1 MEKIH
6 MFLRINFL
14 LAAIILA
21 LTACS
26 DKTTAQPPAQGP
38 IERLS
43 PKLDAL
49 IKPDAKVEI
58 LAEGFT
64 WAEGPLWLA
73 EQQMLIFTDVPENR
87 IYSWREGQ
95 QTNQIYLEPSG
106 NTSDEKREGANGLLL
121 DAEGRLVLC
130 QHGDRRMARMDA
142 PLAEPKPNFVTLADK
157 YQGKRFNSPN
167 DAAYDSA
174 GNLYFTDPPYGLP
187 HISHQEVDAYSVY
200 RLSASGELTVITD
213 KLYRPNGIAFS
224 PDEKTLYVANSDP
237 KNAVWMAYELN
248 PDGTVASERVFYD
261 ATSSVTAENP
271 GVPDGLKV
279 DKAGNVYG
287 SGPGGVWIFS
297 PEGEKLGHIRTAQ
310 ATANVGFN
318 EDQSALYLTSH
329 MYLLRVVLK

>member
-1 MEKIH
+1 MS
-6 MFLRINFL
+6 LRINIV
-14 LAAIILA
+14 LAAAVAI
-21 LTACS
+21 TACS
-26 DKTTAQPPAQGP
+26 SDKAPPPQGP

-43 PKLDAL
+43 PRLDAL
-49 IKPDAKVEI
+49 IKADASVEV
-58 LAEGFT
+58 LAGGFE

-73 EQQMLIFTDVPENR
+73 DQQILLFSDVPENR

-95 QTNQIYLEPSG
+95 KTNQIYLEPSG
-106 NTSDEKREGANGLLL
+106 NTSEEKREGANGLLL
-121 DAEGRLVLC
+121 DAQGNLVLC

-142 PLAEPKPNFVTLADK
+142 PLTEPKPNFVTLADK

-167 DAAYDSA
+167 DAVYDSA

-187 HISHQEVDAYSVY
+187 HISEQEVDAYSVY
-200 RLSASGELTVITD
+200 RLSVTGELSVITD
-213 KLYRPNGIAFS
+213 KLYRPNGIGFS

-237 KNAVWMAYELN
+237 KNAVWMAYSLN

-261 ATSSVTAENP
+261 STPMVTAENP

-279 DKAGNVYG
+279 DKAGNLYG

-318 EDQSALYLTSH
+318 EDQSVLYLTSH

>member
-1 MEKIH
+1 
-6 MFLRINFL
+6 
-14 LAAIILA
+14 
-21 LTACS
+21 
-26 DKTTAQPPAQGP
+26 
-38 IERLS
+38 
-43 PKLDAL
+43 L

-318 EDQSALYLTSH
+318 DDQSVLYLTSH

>member
-1 MEKIH
+1 
-6 MFLRINFL
+6 MFLRINLL
-14 LAAIILA
+14 LAAVILA

-26 DKTTAQPPAQGP
+26 DKTAAPPPAQGP

-43 PKLDAL
+43 PQLDAL

-73 EQQMLIFTDVPENR
+73 AQQMLIFTDVPANR

-95 QTNQIYLEPSG
+95 QANQIYLEPSG

-121 DAEGRLVLC
+121 DAEGRLVMC

-142 PLAEPKPNFVTLADK
+142 SLTEPKPNFVTLADK

-167 DAAYDSA
+167 DAVYDSA

-187 HISHQEVDAYSVY
+187 HISEQEVDAYSVY
-200 RLSASGELTVITD
+200 RLSTTGELTIITD
-213 KLYRPNGIAFS
+213 KLYRPNGIGFS

-237 KNAVWMAYELN
+237 KNAVWMAYALN

-271 GVPDGLKV
+271 GVPDGLKI

-287 SGPGGVWIFS
+287 TGPGGVWIFS

-318 EDQSALYLTSH
+318 EDQSVLYLTSH

>member
-1 MEKIH
+1 MS
-6 MFLRINFL
+6 LRIN
-14 LAAIILA
+14 IILA
-21 LTACS
+21 LATVAITACS
-26 DKTTAQPPAQGP
+26 SDKAPLQQGP
-38 IERLS
+38 IERVS

-49 IKPDAKVEI
+49 IKPDAAVEI
-58 LAEGFT
+58 LAEGFK

-73 EQQMLIFTDVPENR
+73 DQQMLLFSDVPENR

-95 QTNQIYLEPSG
+95 EANQIYLEPSG
-106 NTSDEKREGANGLLL
+106 NTSNEKREGANGLLL
-121 DAEGRLVLC
+121 DAQGNLVLC

-142 PLAEPKPNFVTLADK
+142 PLTEPKPNFTTLVDK

-167 DAAYDSA
+167 DAVFDGA

-200 RLSASGELTVITD
+200 RLSAAGELTVITD

-224 PDEKTLYVANSDP
+224 PDQKTLYVANSDP
-237 KNAVWMAYELN
+237 KHAVWMAYELN

-261 ATSSVTAENP
+261 VTSFVTAERP

-279 DKAGNVYG
+279 DSAGNIYG

-297 PEGEKLGHIRTAQ
+297 PEGEHLGTIRTSTP
-310 ATANVGFN
+310 TANVGFN
-318 EDQSALYLTSH
+318 EDQSVLFLTSE